1 MKRRL
6 FTPGPTPLPPQ
17 VRIAVAKEII
27 HHRDKEFVKVFQEV
41 REGLKY
47 IFQTENEVLTFTASG
62 TGAMEAVVVNLL
74 SPEDKILV
82 VRGGK
87 FGERWAEIG
96 TSFGLQV
103 NCIDVEWGKA
113 INPHLIEKE
122 LTRDSQIKA
131 VFTQLVETST
141 GVVYDIKSI
150 AKIVKDREAVLVVD
164 AISGLG
170 AEFLPTDEWGVDVVV
185 GGSQKAL
192 MIPPGLAFVSL
203 SDKTRSLVEKSTLPK
218 YYWNFEKAL
227 KMQENNQTPYTPA
240 ISLICALRESL
251 RLIKEEGRDNILKR
265 HALLAEATRKGV
277 LALGLKIFSE
287 VPSTVVTAIK
297 LPSGIE
303 DKSLRTLMRD
313 KYGVLIAGGQGK
325 LKGKIIRIAHLGWMD
340 ALDIIAGISSL
351 EMALSQIG
359 FRVKLGE
366 GVKAAEEVLLRRK
379 R

>member
-17 VRIAVAKEII
+17 VRIAEAKEII

-47 IFQTENEVLTFTASG
+47 VFQTRNEVLTFTASG
-62 TGAMEAVVVNLL
+62 TGSMEAVVVNLL
-74 SPEDKILV
+74 SPKDKILV

-96 TSFGLQV
+96 TSFGLKV
-103 NCIDVEWGKA
+103 NCIDIEWGKT

-122 LTRDSQIKA
+122 LTRDPRIKA

-150 AKIVKDREAVLVVD
+150 AKIVRDKEAVLVVD

-170 AEFLPTDEWGVDVVV
+170 AEFLPTDKWGIDAVV

-203 SDKTRSLVEKSTLPK
+203 SDKAWSLVEKSTLPK
-218 YYWNFEKAL
+218 YYWSFEKTL

-240 ISLICALRESL
+240 VSLICALRESL

-287 VPSTVVTAIK
+287 APSAAVTAVK
-297 LPSGIE
+297 LPSGVKDE
-303 DKSLRTLMRD
+303 SLRTLMRD

-340 ALDIIAGISSL
+340 ALDIITGISSL
-351 EMALSQIG
+351 GMALSQIG
-359 FRVKLGE
+359 FKVELGK